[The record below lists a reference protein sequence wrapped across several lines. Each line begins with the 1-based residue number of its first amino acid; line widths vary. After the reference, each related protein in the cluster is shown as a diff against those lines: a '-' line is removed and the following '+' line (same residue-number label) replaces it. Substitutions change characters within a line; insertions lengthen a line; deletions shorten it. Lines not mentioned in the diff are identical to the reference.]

1 MTGETWAS
9 LTAQGNPSPGF
20 GNIKGQEKM
29 KKTNAKDE
37 ANQEEQKLTDRIVIR
52 LDRRFP
58 GEAAI
63 LETYQE
69 IPRAR
74 RQELTRDAIAAGFRG
89 LRKSGII

>member
-1 MTGETWAS
+1 
-9 LTAQGNPSPGF
+9 
-20 GNIKGQEKM
+20 M
-29 KKTNAKDE
+29 KKTTSQAELGDG
-37 ANQEEQKLTDRIVIR
+37 EQKLTDRIVIR

-63 LETYQE
+63 LDTYQE